1 MNNAEKFTT
10 NDTVADGTGTHTTM
24 GVTTVTDNTHLLDV
38 CMSIRAHSR
47 VFQSLGRDKQANVY
61 RWLQTAIRD
70 ARDRGAPWSL
80 VAHSAQMSPATV
92 KRIYSEVGA

>member
-1 MNNAEKFTT
+1 M
-10 NDTVADGTGTHTTM
+10 
-24 GVTTVTDNTHLLDV
+24 TDNTHLLDALG
-38 CMSIRAHSR
+38 SIRAHSR

-80 VAHSAQMSPATV
+80 LAHSALMSPATV
-92 KRIYSEVGA
+92 KRIYSDTSA